1 MPSSLRHQ
9 PAAPGRELVELS
21 REQCL
26 ARLGRGHVGRL
37 AVAGSGEVPVI
48 RPISYH
54 FDERSQSVVFRTRE
68 GTKLA
73 ALRRSTQAA
82 FEIDEIDPA
91 SRRGW
96 SVIVTGVTEEVTDTS
111 ELGRLGGIAFEPWA
125 AGADGRWIRIRART
139 VSGRDIRT
147 TEPEGR

>member
-1 MPSSLRHQ
+1 MQPQ

-21 REQCL
+21 REECL
-26 ARLGRGHVGRL
+26 ARLGRGQVGRL

-54 FDERSQSVVFRTRE
+54 YDERSQSVMFRTRE

-73 ALRRSTQAA
+73 ALRRATQAA
-82 FEIDEIDPA
+82 FEIDEIDPG

-96 SVIVTGVTEEVTDTS
+96 SVIVTGVTEEVTDLS
-111 ELGRLGGIAFEPWA
+111 ELRRLGELAFEPWA
-125 AGADGRWIRIRART
+125 AGAEGRWIRIRART
-139 VSGRDIRT
+139 VSGRDIRPT
-147 TEPEGR
+147 G